1 MLRRKIAEDPFREGV
16 FSLRVAVQAAISP
29 QRFRPLSW
37 RL

>member
-1 MLRRKIAEDPFREGV
+1 MLRRKIAEDPFKERL

-29 QRFRPLSW
+29 QRFRLVSW

>member
-1 MLRRKIAEDPFREGV
+1 MLRRKIAEDRFRERV

-29 QRFRPLSW
+29 QRFRPVPW